1 MKTIFVFVTFGGAK
15 QRGYDRQQTANAGDT
30 EYDSEAHCQFV
41 FSPNGGHADYDQENE
56 GDH

>member
-1 MKTIFVFVTFGGAK
+1 MKTISVFVTFGGAK

-41 FSPNGGHADYDQENE
+41 FSSNDNVQF
-56 GDH
+56 